1 MEEIAKTLQQKG
13 YRFTKQRQQ
22 IFDSLT
28 SSPQSVEEIIASL
41 RNKDISIDRVTV
53 YRTLDCF
60 VDLGIVG
67 KTQFK
72 DKTAKYE
79 LVTVANHHHHLV
91 CDKCGSVEDI
101 PLDDSILLK
110 RVRKQTDF
118 QVNSHSLE
126 FFGICANCNNM
137 KGRTTYV

>member
-1 MEEIAKTLQQKG
+1 MKKIAKTLQLKG

-22 IFDSLT
+22 IFDVLT
-28 SSPQSVEEIIASL
+28 SSPQAVEEIIASL
-41 RNKDISIDRVTV
+41 RNKDIGIDRVTV

-60 VDLGIVG
+60 VDLGLVS

-79 LVTVANHHHHLV
+79 LLTATNHHHHLV

-110 RVRKQTDF
+110 RIRKQSDF
-118 QVNSHSLE
+118 QVKSHSLE
-126 FFGICANCNNM
+126 FFGICAHCQ
-137 KGRTTYV
+137 

>member
-22 IFDSLT
+22 IFDALT

-60 VDLGIVG
+60 VNLNLVG

-79 LVTVANHHHHLV
+79 LLTMANHHHHLV

-110 RVRKQTDF
+110 RVHKQTDF

-126 FFGICANCNNM
+126 FFGICANCQ
-137 KGRTTYV
+137 

>member
-1 MEEIAKTLQQKG
+1 MEEIAKKLQQKG
-13 YRFTKQRQQ
+13 YRLTSQRQQ
-22 IFDSLT
+22 ILDALT
-28 SSPQSVEEIIASL
+28 SYPQSVLEIISFL
-41 RNKDISIDRVTV
+41 KSKGVSVDKVTI

-60 VDLGIVG
+60 VELGVVA

-79 LVTVANHHHHLV
+79 LLIASNHHHHLV
-91 CDKCGSVEDI
+91 CDQCGSVEDI

-118 QVNSHSLE
+118 QVKSHSLE
-126 FFGICANCNNM
+126 FFGICANCQQYE
-137 KGRTTYV
+137 R